1 MDLHDSMCRKRES
14 KTTLHNYTKSQ
25 IRDFA
30 RLEYL
35 SLHDYSGKF
44 TQFPTLISWG
54 EYHRL
59 IEQYGKQVG
68 LPVEGAAFIKHVQSW
83 LENIAEKVNN
93 SFPTNEFA
101 SIVNSE
107 IVVKKVPKK
116 KKPEGLD
123 QLEALIAERLEPV
136 SILDVLAYT
145 QKWLNWDKPFGPL
158 SGHGPKLTD
167 ANKSNIYTTFC
178 YGCGLGPSQSERSI
192 KEVTRRHLS
201 WVNQRHVT
209 EEKLNEA
216 NAAIINEYRLFDLIK
231 LWGSGSSA
239 SADGT
244 RWDLY
249 EDNLLSE
256 YHIRYGGYGG
266 IGYYH
271 VSDTYIA
278 LFSNFIPCGVHEGS
292 HILDIFKEEIDMK
305 PDTLHGDTHAQ
316 SEVVF
321 GLAYLLGIKLMPR
334 IKNWKRLSFY
344 HPNKEK
350 EYSHI
355 EEIFTDDCDYDLIA
369 KHLPDMYRVALS
381 IKEGRI
387 TASSILRRL
396 GTYSRKNKLYQAF
409 RELGRLVRTGFLLEY
424 LGDSELRELIQ
435 AATCKSESYNWFTKW
450 ASFGNYGISTENNRD
465 EQRKMIKYNHL
476 VANCICFYNV
486 AAINQVLI
494 DLTNE
499 EVPFNMEA
507 LSAISPYITKHINR
521 FGEYTLDLEK
531 AIWDLCIPNA
541 SSELI

>member
-1 MDLHDSMCRKRES
+1 M
-14 KTTLHNYTKSQ
+14 
-25 IRDFA
+25 
-30 RLEYL
+30 
-35 SLHDYSGKF
+35 
-44 TQFPTLISWG
+44 
-54 EYHRL
+54 
-59 IEQYGKQVG
+59 
-68 LPVEGAAFIKHVQSW
+68 
-83 LENIAEKVNN
+83 EN
-93 SFPTNEFA
+93 A
-101 SIVNSE
+101 S
-107 IVVKKVPKK
+107 
-116 KKPEGLD
+116 
-123 QLEALIAERLEPV
+123 
-136 SILDVLAYT
+136 
-145 QKWLNWDKPFGPL
+145 
-158 SGHGPKLTD
+158 
-167 ANKSNIYTTFC
+167 KSNIYTTFC

-192 KEVTRRHLS
+192 KEVSRRHLS
-201 WVNQRHVT
+201 WVNQRHIT

-216 NAAIINEYRLFDLIK
+216 NAAIINGYKMFDLIK
-231 LWGSGSSA
+231 LWGAGNSA

-244 RWDLY
+244 KCDLY

-292 HILDIFKEEIDMK
+292 HILDIFKEEIEMT

-344 HPNKEK
+344 HPNREK
-350 EYSHI
+350 NYSHI
-355 EEIFTDDCDYDLIA
+355 EEIFTNDCDYNLIS
-369 KHLPDMYRVALS
+369 KHLQEMYRVALS

-450 ASFGNYGISTENNRD
+450 VSFGTYGISTENNRD

-494 DLTNE
+494 NLADE
-499 EVPFNMEA
+499 GVPFNIEA
-507 LSAISPYITKHINR
+507 LGAISPYITKHINR
-521 FGEYTLDLEK
+521 FGEYTLDLDK
-531 AIWDLCIPNA
+531 VIWDLNFQMPTENCYKF
-541 SSELI
+541 L